1 MPIEVEAAAMA
12 TVAPA
17 GDALTEE
24 TNRFAAAPAIDN
36 SSSGDGQPL
45 LPGDGT
51 KAQVVD
57 SKLAERVQQDI
68 EPEAPV
74 QVALAAELDLA
85 DELLISNQELNDME
99 SSITVEPPG
108 VVPSN
113 GSASKSDHLALP
125 EFVKREIIDGDAG
138 FNDQVRQLF
147 KKIDTRSSGTLD
159 RNEAAKAILFQ
170 TGKYMS
176 DKELDRAIKEIDID
190 GSGDVDIEEFQAYM
204 DKNHNLT
211 F

>member
-68 EPEAPV
+68 ELEAPV

-113 GSASKSDHLALP
+113 GSASKSDNLALP
-125 EFVKREIIDGDAG
+125 EFVTPAGPG
-138 FNDQVRQLF
+138 FNDQVSQLF
-147 KKIDTRSSGTLD
+147 KKIDTDASGTLD

-170 TGKYMS
+170 TGKY
-176 DKELDRAIKEIDID
+176 L
-190 GSGDVDIEEFQAYM
+190 SGR
-204 DKNHNLT
+204 NR
-211 F
+211 